1 MKKDLLDVTFFLSV
15 IVECLILVKKVI
27 ILLLFR
33 NNIELM
39 VSKIKNFLINL
50 KTTVSPNTQSIIWT
64 E

>member
-1 MKKDLLDVTFFLSV
+1 MKKDLLAVTFFLSV

-33 NNIELM
+33 NNIEFM

-50 KTTVSPNTQSIIWT
+50 KTTTSPNTQSIIWS